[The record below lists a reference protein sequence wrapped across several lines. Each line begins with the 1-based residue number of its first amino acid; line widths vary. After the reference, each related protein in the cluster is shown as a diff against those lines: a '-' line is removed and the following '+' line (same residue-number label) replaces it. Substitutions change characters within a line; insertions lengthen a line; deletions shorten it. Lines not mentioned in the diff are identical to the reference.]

1 MEFVVHLFDNP
12 NASWVITGCL
22 LLGLSSGVLGCF
34 ALFKKYSLMGDAV
47 AHAALPGICLAYMLY
62 GTKSIGLF
70 MIGAS
75 LAGLLGALCI
85 GQISAHTKIKPDTAM
100 AVILTGFFGIGIVL
114 LTKISQ
120 SGNASQSGL
129 DAFLF
134 GKAASLVGIDVQ
146 VISVVAFILLAVTF
160 FLFKELK
167 LLCFDPQFGKGIGL
181 PMGAL
186 NTLLMLMIVL
196 AVVIGLQAVGVVL
209 MAAMLIIPS
218 VAARYWTEKLNYMVI
233 LSGTFGAL
241 SGILGTILSALTPNL
256 PTGPVIVLA
265 ATFMFFLSLLFAPER
280 GLLAKLLRHL
290 KLRKKI
296 VLENILQS
304 LYDLSEKDYVKG
316 KSPHTGYTIA
326 QMKHLRPHHQT
337 DIEKGLHDLRKQ
349 GLVVN
354 TTESSKNNWSLS
366 ERGLQV
372 AYSITLNDRLYEMLL
387 MNQAQY
393 GSIQVDQEKG
403 RIQDQVSEQTLH
415 ELQGLLSDYNRKP
428 QLIPQLAYKFDKKF
442 RDYYEGAPSKGGDV

>member
-1 MEFVVHLFDNP
+1 MEFLINLFQDP
-12 NASWVITGCL
+12 NAQWVITGCL

-47 AHAALPGICLAYMLY
+47 AHAALPGICLAYMMY
-62 GTKSIGLF
+62 GSKSIGLF
-70 MIGAS
+70 MIGAT

-85 GQISAHTKIKPDTAM
+85 GQISSYTKIKPDTAM
-100 AVILTGFFGIGIVL
+100 AIILTGFFGIGIVL

-120 SGNASQSGL
+120 SGNANQSGL

-134 GKAASLVGIDVQ
+134 GKAASLVGTDVQ
-146 VISVVAFILLAVTF
+146 VISLVALLLVTVTF
-160 FLFKELK
+160 LLFKELK

-218 VAARYWTEKLNYMVI
+218 VAARYWTEKLNHMVI
-233 LSGTFGAL
+233 LSGIFGAL
-241 SGILGTILSALTPNL
+241 SGVLGTIFSALTPNL

-265 ATFMFFLSLLFAPER
+265 ATTMFLISLLLAPKR
-280 GLLAKLLRHL
+280 GLAAKGLRHM

-296 VLENILQS
+296 MLENILQS
-304 LYDLSEKDYVKG
+304 LYDLSEKDYLADK
-316 KSPHTGYTIA
+316 PWQEGYTPLEL
-326 QMKHLRPHHQT
+326 QKLRPQNGRVFQKGLSILNRSGHVRSSGSKWSLT
-337 DIEKGLHDLRKQ
+337 EKGHQ
-349 GLVVN
+349 
-354 TTESSKNNWSLS
+354 E
-366 ERGLQV
+366 
-372 AYSITLNDRLYEMLL
+372 AYTITLNHRLYEMFL

-393 GSIQVDQEKG
+393 SSLHINHETGN
-403 RIQDQVSEQTLH
+403 IQDQVDDEVLQELH
-415 ELQGLLSDYNRKP
+415 HYLVDHNRKP
-428 QLIPQLAYKFDKKF
+428 RLIPHVEYRVDKKY
-442 RDYYEGAPSKGGDV
+442 RDYYKGAPSKGGDI